1 MPDLHLS
8 LALND
13 YVHTADIANGRVRAP
28 GIDLTIVSLPFESVA
43 MRFGANLEFD
53 VAEYSLA
60 NYCAHLAE
68 PKPSPMV
75 ALPVFTSRVF
85 RHSSIYVND
94 ASNIVD
100 AGDLAGQRR
109 SASRSGRRPPPS
121 TCVAFSRMTPA
132 SGCARSAGC
141 RPAWTSRD
149 GATGCSR
156 ICPRA
161 SRSPR
166 DLSGP

>member
-100 AGDLAGQRR
+100 AGDLAGRTVGIPQW
-109 SASRSGRRPPPS
+109 SQTATVYG
-121 TCVAFSRMTPA
+121 VAFSRMTPA